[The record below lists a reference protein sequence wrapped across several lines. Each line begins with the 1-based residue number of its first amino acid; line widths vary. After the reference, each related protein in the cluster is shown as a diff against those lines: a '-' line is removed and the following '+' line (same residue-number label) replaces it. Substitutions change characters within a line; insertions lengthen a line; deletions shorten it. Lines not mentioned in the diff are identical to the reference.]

1 MSLCMKESA
10 SGKPAVRSSMST
22 RMTLNELSNASG
34 PMGKENKIIS
44 PQQFLYRL
52 SCHLCIDEI

>member
-1 MSLCMKESA
+1 MSLCMKERA

-44 PQQFLYRL
+44 PQQFL
-52 SCHLCIDEI
+52 